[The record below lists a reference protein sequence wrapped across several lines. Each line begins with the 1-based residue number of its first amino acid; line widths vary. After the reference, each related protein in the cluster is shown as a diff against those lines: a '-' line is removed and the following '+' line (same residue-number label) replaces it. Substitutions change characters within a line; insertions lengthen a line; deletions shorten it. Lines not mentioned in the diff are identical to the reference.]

1 MSEIYSKDGEVV
13 SIVNSS
19 ISGITII
26 PPSEVEVEQIPKEEY
41 SAVVEA
47 VEDINRDYVD
57 PKEQK
62 LADLQSQIDEIQ
74 QIQLKPTK

>member
-26 PPSEVEVEQIPKEEY
+26 PPGEVEVEQIPKEEY